1 MLIFYFSC
9 LFRWPPYEFV
19 WFGNIQQKPIPPPS
33 YLNPQHQIINGS
45 CIYLDIN
52 WYTTTAMDE
61 EDGGAKWRPC
71 VSSAPLPRLTC
82 LRGISFHTHTFQEQG
97 PFRVANNTL
106 YWWRLQIYLH
116 KGGGGTTGDLGMDGN
131 LTMPSSIHR
140 FSMLLRFKC
149 ALFSRS
155 DSLPFITNNQWI
167 NGKNNKNAKK
177 LNSHFV
183 LLINHLELFH
193 PPSLTFD
200 ITMSSITTD
209 TAKPKTTTAT
219 WPLTLWQPTNCRTD
233 SPNLE
238 HLLPVHYRTIYKIVW
253 NHKLKTTLYSYCP
266 SSK

>member
-116 KGGGGTTGDLGMDGN
+116 KGGGGQHGTEEWMGTIQCL
-131 LTMPSSIHR
+131 HR
-140 FSMLLRFKC
+140 FIGFVCFSASSALYFPEAILFPLLQ
-149 ALFSRS
+149 
-155 DSLPFITNNQWI
+155 II
-167 NGKNNKNAKK
+167 NGSMEK
-177 LNSHFV
+177 
-183 LLINHLELFH
+183 
-193 PPSLTFD
+193 
-200 ITMSSITTD
+200 ITRMQRSW
-209 TAKPKTTTAT
+209 TAI
-219 WPLTLWQPTNCRTD
+219 LSC
-233 SPNLE
+233 S
-238 HLLPVHYRTIYKIVW
+238 
-253 NHKLKTTLYSYCP
+253 
-266 SSK
+266 

>member
-1 MLIFYFSC
+1 MFARHLIS
-9 LFRWPPYEFV
+9 
-19 WFGNIQQKPIPPPS
+19 
-33 YLNPQHQIINGS
+33 
-45 CIYLDIN
+45 
-52 WYTTTAMDE
+52 
-61 EDGGAKWRPC
+61 
-71 VSSAPLPRLTC
+71 
-82 LRGISFHTHTFQEQG
+82 HTHIPGAGPIQSGQQHTVLVTFTNISSQ
-97 PFRVANNTL
+97 R
-106 YWWRLQIYLH
+106 
-116 KGGGGTTGDLGMDGN
+116 GGGTTGDLGMDGN
-131 LTMPSSIHR
+131 LTMPPSIHR

-200 ITMSSITTD
+200 ITLSSITTD

-233 SPNLE
+233 SPNLD

>member
-1 MLIFYFSC
+1 MKANFLQFCQTGNQNKVKIILFFFKTVSFYHAHYSCFSASRALYFPEVKKRRSANTIFLLFWFS
-9 LFRWPPYEFV
+9 P
-19 WFGNIQQKPIPPPS
+19 
-33 YLNPQHQIINGS
+33 
-45 CIYLDIN
+45 
-52 WYTTTAMDE
+52 
-61 EDGGAKWRPC
+61 
-71 VSSAPLPRLTC
+71 
-82 LRGISFHTHTFQEQG
+82 
-97 PFRVANNTL
+97 
-106 YWWRLQIYLH
+106 
-116 KGGGGTTGDLGMDGN
+116 
-131 LTMPSSIHR
+131 
-140 FSMLLRFKC
+140 
-149 ALFSRS
+149 
-155 DSLPFITNNQWI
+155 PFITNNQWI

-253 NHKLKTTLYSYCP
+253 NHKLKTTLYSYFP